1 MGTMNLRFFI
11 GGGLLASV
19 SIANANLL
27 LDSNFSVVGPNGS
40 PTTHIGTGNVGWS
53 AADSWFMW
61 HNTNGVSTTQLVDT
75 SNLLPSVAP
84 SGATTGILVT
94 STAANNGLVQ
104 TFTSTP
110 NVTFDAW
117 VYVLQG
123 QVTIGVGNG
132 GSTAGSANST
142 GTGSW
147 LHLSTVNSTSPADE
161 AIIYS
166 TGPAVYYVTSATVNP
181 VPEPASIAAISLGV
195 AALIRRKRRS

>member
-1 MGTMNLRFFI
+1 MNLRILFGSSF
-11 GGGLLASV
+11 LASV
-19 SIANANLL
+19 AIANANLL
-27 LDSNFSVVGPNGS
+27 TNSDFSVVGSNGS

-104 TFTSTP
+104 TFAGTP
-110 NVTFDAW
+110 NVSFDAW

-132 GSTAGSANST
+132 GSTMGSANST

-147 LHLSTVNSTSPADE
+147 LHLSTTNTTSPANE

-166 TGPAVYYVTSATVNP
+166 TGPAIFYVTSATVNP
-181 VPEPASIAAISLGV
+181 VPEPASIAAIGIGV
-195 AALIRRKRRS
+195 VALIRRKRRS